1 MPELASFC
9 KIAKLPP
16 IYPIL
21 DTGTL
26 ERHNLNPIQAAEAI
40 LEAGAKILQY
50 RRKTFWSAEAFNQ
63 AKQIAELCHQSQTTF
78 IINDRADYA
87 LLLADLN
94 AGLHWGL
101 HVGQDDLLPTD
112 ARTVI
117 GPAPVIGFSTHNAAQ
132 MEAAKTNPIADAI
145 DYVAYGPIFPTA
157 TKENPDPTTGLE
169 ALRAIR
175 TQTTKP
181 LVAIGGITR
190 DNASNCWSA
199 GANSVAVIADLLP
212 HPCTKRTVRERMT
225 EWHRLSR

>member
-26 ERHNLNPIQAAEAI
+26 ERHNLNPIEAAEAI

-63 AKQIAELCHQSQTTF
+63 AKQIAELCHQAKAIF
-78 IINDRADYA
+78 IVNDRADYA
-87 LLLADLN
+87 LLLAELN
-94 AGLHWGL
+94 AGLHL
-101 HVGQDDLLPTD
+101 GQEDLLPTD

-117 GPAPVIGFSTHNAAQ
+117 GPKPVIGFSTHNAAQ
-132 MEAAKTNPIADAI
+132 MEAAITNPIAEAI
-145 DYVAYGPIFPTA
+145 DYIAYGPIFPTT

-169 ALRAIR
+169 ALRKIR
-175 TQTTKP
+175 TLTTKP

-190 DNASNCWSA
+190 QNAPQCWQA
-199 GANSVAVIADLLP
+199 GADSVAIIADLFP
-212 HPCTKRTVRERMT
+212 NPCTKRSLRERMS
-225 EWHRLSR
+225 EWHQLTSR